1 MSKFREENGKEAWMR
16 RIILLLR
23 GAEVWQ
29 LRELFYMTLGYIN
42 ASRGA
47 GQGCPEPADG
57 GPESGSCGAHVPQ

>member
-1 MSKFREENGKEAWMR
+1 MSKFREENGKEVWLR

-47 GQGCPEPADG
+47 GHGRLDPAEG
-57 GPESGSCGAHVPQ
+57 GPESGSCGERVLQ

>member
-1 MSKFREENGKEAWMR
+1 MPKFRVENGKEVWIR

-29 LRELFYMTLGYIN
+29 LRELFSMTLGYIN

-47 GQGCPEPADG
+47 GQGCGELAEG
-57 GPESGSCGAHVPQ
+57 GPGSGSCGEYVLQ

>member
-1 MSKFREENGKEAWMR
+1 MSKFREENGKEVWTR

-47 GQGCPEPADG
+47 GQGCGERAEG
-57 GPESGSCGAHVPQ
+57 GPGSGSCGEQVLQ

>member
-1 MSKFREENGKEAWMR
+1 MSKFREENGKEVWMR

-47 GQGCPEPADG
+47 GLGCKATE
-57 GPESGSCGAHVPQ
+57 